1 MYIYL
6 AQAKKGRIMG
16 EPLKN
21 LLIMLG
27 AIVVIL
33 LLVILLFRG
42 KSPVMKFL
50 NLFFEEDENFPK
62 QHSQTASY
70 RSSAVSASNQSAQ
83 PQQMSY
89 DQPDQPQYTEPQY
102 TAPKKT
108 GEPIVEMATLIRKSD
123 DRLRIIERDGS
134 QRLIDAYYELIF
146 ETRKGQHL
154 KITCSPE
161 AYEKIP
167 FDEQGSLTYKR
178 GVLVKFKMYDRTI
191 YNNE

>member
-1 MYIYL
+1 
-6 AQAKKGRIMG
+6 MG

-27 AIVVIL
+27 AIVIIL
-33 LLVILLFRG
+33 ILVILLFRG

-62 QHSQTASY
+62 QRRQTAAY
-70 RSSAVSASNQSAQ
+70 RSPDAPSRQQ
-83 PQQMSY
+83 PQQMSH
-89 DQPDQPQYTEPQY
+89 DQPDQPQYSEPQY
-102 TAPKKT
+102 SAPKKT

-167 FDEQGSLTYKR
+167 FDEQGSLTYRR
-178 GVLVKFKMYDRTI
+178 GVLVKFKMYDRTV